1 MDSSPM
7 LPAKALC
14 GVSNILTWLGARA
27 RARARAGTRGWGQ
40 RSRLGM
46 PIEPSGK
53 FLQVWEGGSDCCW
66 ACCRRS
72 ILVVLAAFAEG
83 EASLGGAKNEVFAEP
98 GS

>member
-7 LPAKALC
+7 LPARALC
-14 GVSNILTWLGARA
+14 GVSDILTWLGARA
-27 RARARAGTRGWGQ
+27 RAGTGGWGQ

-46 PIEPSGK
+46 PMEPSGK
-53 FLQVWEGGSDCCW
+53 LLLVWEWGSDCCW
-66 ACCRRS
+66 ACCKRS

-83 EASLGGAKNEVFAEP
+83 EASLGGAKSEVFAEP